1 MNKRLMKQLTAILLS
16 LMLIISCI
24 PLAFAAKPIDVPDQ
38 TGDDVVIIENPVDA
52 VNSQLK
58 EMAGG
63 QDTKVYLAKNAET
76 FLKAAEKMLE
86 QSKTFLLPD
95 EKGGA
100 DVDLNDLYQTGR
112 IMVHPGATLAKGF
125 LEAAVDV
132 IYFNGWYFLQ
142 YGTEEAT
149 KVAYKALQHA
159 YGSANVI
166 LDTVFKVQLPKAVEV
181 KKLKDTNGYLSWGIQ
196 NMGMDKVQQKLN
208 KRKNKPEVK
217 VAILDTGISLIETA
231 FSGRIVNPADFIA
244 FTPFPHDF
252 NGHGTHCA
260 STIVDATP
268 SNVKVMP
275 VKTISAIGLG
285 TIFNNLLG
293 LVYADLMGADIIN
306 MSLAGLDEFELKP
319 YDFLLKSMVD
329 KGTTIV
335 VAAGNEGTNVK
346 TSYPSSSEYVITV
359 GAINKKNRV
368 DKEYSNF
375 GPQVDFVA
383 PGTSVKGYATDL
395 GIPCMAIM
403 TGTSMATPHVTAACA
418 LIKTVHPNYN
428 QKQIY
433 NVLKAN
439 SVDIEAKGRDKYA
452 GWGRIDLTNFANNL

>member
-1 MNKRLMKQLTAILLS
+1 MKHTCKLFAILLS
-16 LMLIISCI
+16 LMMVLSTVSV
-24 PLAFAAKPIDVPDQ
+24 AFAAKPINVPDQ
-38 TGDDVVIIENPVDA
+38 TGDDTVIIENPVDA

-58 EMAGG
+58 EIAGG
-63 QDTKVYLAKNAET
+63 QDTNVYLAKNAES
-76 FLKAAEKMLE
+76 FLKAAQKMVE
-86 QSKTFLLPD
+86 QSRMFVLPD
-95 EKGGA
+95 ENGGE

-112 IMVHPGATLAKGF
+112 IMVRPGATLAKGF

-149 KVAYKALQHA
+149 KLAYKALQEA
-159 YGSANVI
+159 YGTSNVI
-166 LDTVFKVQLPKAVEV
+166 LDTVFKVQLPKAVEI
-181 KKLKDTNGYLSWGIQ
+181 KKLKDTDKYLSWGIR
-196 NMGMDKVQQKLN
+196 NMGMDKVQQKLA

-231 FSGRIVNPADFIA
+231 FSGRIVNPADFVA
-244 FTPFPHDF
+244 FSPFPHDF

-275 VKTISAIGLG
+275 VKTMSGIGFG
-285 TIFNNLLG
+285 TIFNNLMG
-293 LVYADLMGADIIN
+293 LIYAQLMGADIVN
-306 MSLAGLDEFELKP
+306 MSLAGLDELELKP
-319 YDFLLKSMVD
+319 YDALLKSMVD
-329 KGTTIV
+329 DGMTIV
-335 VAAGNEGTNVK
+335 VAAGNEGTDVK
-346 TSYPSSSEYVITV
+346 TSYPSSSKYVITV

-375 GPQVDFVA
+375 GSAVDFVA
-383 PGTSVKGYATDL
+383 PGTEIKGYATDL

-403 TGTSMATPHVTAACA
+403 TGTSMATPHVSAACA

-433 NVLKAN
+433 NVLKAHA
-439 SVDIEAKGRDKYA
+439 VDIEAKGKDKYA
-452 GWGRIDLTNFANNL
+452 GWGRIDLTSFANNL

>member
-1 MNKRLMKQLTAILLS
+1 MKHTCKLFAILLS
-16 LMLIISCI
+16 LMMVLSTVSV
-24 PLAFAAKPIDVPDQ
+24 AFAAKPINVPDQ
-38 TGDDVVIIENPVDA
+38 TGDDTVIIENPVDA

-63 QDTKVYLAKNAET
+63 QDTNVYLAKNAES
-76 FLKAAEKMLE
+76 FLKAAQKMVE
-86 QSKTFLLPD
+86 QSRMFVLPD
-95 EKGGA
+95 ENGGE

-112 IMVHPGATLAKGF
+112 IMVRPGATLAKGF

-149 KVAYKALQHA
+149 KLAYKALQEA
-159 YGSANVI
+159 YGASNVI

-181 KKLKDTNGYLSWGIQ
+181 KKLKDTDKYLSWGIR
-196 NMGMDKVQQKLN
+196 NMGMDKVQQKLA

-231 FSGRIVNPADFIA
+231 FSGRIVNPADFVA

-275 VKTISAIGLG
+275 VKTMSGIGFG
-285 TIFNNLLG
+285 TIFNNLMG
-293 LVYADLMGADIIN
+293 LIYAQLMGADIVN
-306 MSLAGLDEFELKP
+306 MSLAGLDELELKP
-319 YDFLLKSMVD
+319 YDALLKSMVD
-329 KGTTIV
+329 DGMTIV
-335 VAAGNEGTNVK
+335 VAAGNEGTDVK
-346 TSYPSSSEYVITV
+346 TSYPSSSKYVITV

-375 GPQVDFVA
+375 GSAIDFVA
-383 PGTSVKGYATDL
+383 PGSEIKGYATDL
-395 GIPCMAIM
+395 GIPCMAVM

-433 NVLKAN
+433 NVLKAHAI
-439 SVDIEAKGRDKYA
+439 DIEAKGKDKYA
-452 GWGRIDLTNFANNL
+452 GWGRIDLTSFANNL

>member
-1 MNKRLMKQLTAILLS
+1 MKHTCKLFAILLS
-16 LMLIISCI
+16 LMMVLSTVSV
-24 PLAFAAKPIDVPDQ
+24 AFAAKPINVPDQ
-38 TGDDVVIIENPVDA
+38 TGDDTVIIENPVDA

-63 QDTKVYLAKNAET
+63 QDTNVYLAKNAET
-76 FLKAAEKMLE
+76 FLKAAQKMVE
-86 QSKTFLLPD
+86 QSRMFVLPD
-95 EKGGA
+95 ENGGE

-112 IMVHPGATLAKGF
+112 IMVRPGATLAKGF

-149 KVAYKALQHA
+149 KLAYKALQEA
-159 YGSANVI
+159 YGASNVI

-181 KKLKDTNGYLSWGIQ
+181 KKLKDTDKYLSWGIR
-196 NMGMDKVQQKLN
+196 NMGMDKVQQKLA

-231 FSGRIVNPADFIA
+231 FSGRIVNPADFVA

-275 VKTISAIGLG
+275 VKTMSGIGFG
-285 TIFNNLLG
+285 TIFNNLMG
-293 LVYADLMGADIIN
+293 LIYAQLMGADIVN
-306 MSLAGLDEFELKP
+306 MSLAGLDELELKP
-319 YDFLLKSMVD
+319 YDALLKSMVD
-329 KGTTIV
+329 DGMTIV
-335 VAAGNEGTNVK
+335 VAAGNEGTDVK
-346 TSYPSSSEYVITV
+346 TSYPSSSKYVITV

-375 GPQVDFVA
+375 GSAIDFVA
-383 PGTSVKGYATDL
+383 PGSEIKGYATDL
-395 GIPCMAIM
+395 GIPCMAVM

-433 NVLKAN
+433 NVLKAHAI
-439 SVDIEAKGRDKYA
+439 DIEAKGKDKYA
-452 GWGRIDLTNFANNL
+452 GWGRIDLTSFANNL

>member
-1 MNKRLMKQLTAILLS
+1 MKHTCKLFAILLS
-16 LMLIISCI
+16 LMMVLSTVSV
-24 PLAFAAKPIDVPDQ
+24 AFAAKPINVPDQ
-38 TGDDVVIIENPVDA
+38 TGDDTVIIENPVDA

-63 QDTKVYLAKNAET
+63 QDTNVYLAKNAES
-76 FLKAAEKMLE
+76 FLKAAQKMVE
-86 QSKTFLLPD
+86 QSRMFVLPD
-95 EKGGA
+95 ENGGE

-112 IMVHPGATLAKGF
+112 IMVRPGATLAKGF

-149 KVAYKALQHA
+149 KLAYKALQEA
-159 YGSANVI
+159 YGASNVI

-181 KKLKDTNGYLSWGIQ
+181 KKLKDTDKYLSWGIR
-196 NMGMDKVQQKLN
+196 NMGMDKVQKKLN
-208 KRKNKPEVK
+208 KKKNKPEVK

-231 FSGRIVNPADFIA
+231 FSGRIVNPADFVA

-275 VKTISAIGLG
+275 VKTMSGIGFG
-285 TIFNNLLG
+285 TIFNNLMG
-293 LVYADLMGADIIN
+293 LIYAQLMGADIVN
-306 MSLAGLDEFELKP
+306 MSLAGLDELELKP
-319 YDFLLKSMVD
+319 YDALLKSMVD
-329 KGTTIV
+329 DGMTIV
-335 VAAGNEGTNVK
+335 VAAGNEGTDVK
-346 TSYPSSSEYVITV
+346 TSYPSSSKYVITV

-375 GPQVDFVA
+375 GSAIDFVA
-383 PGTSVKGYATDL
+383 PGSEIKGYATDL
-395 GIPCMAIM
+395 GIPCMAVM

-433 NVLKAN
+433 NVLKAHAI
-439 SVDIEAKGRDKYA
+439 DIEAKGKDKYA
-452 GWGRIDLTNFANNL
+452 GWGRIDLTSFANNL

>member
-1 MNKRLMKQLTAILLS
+1 MKHTCKLFAILLS
-16 LMLIISCI
+16 LMMVLSTVSV
-24 PLAFAAKPIDVPDQ
+24 AFAVKPINVPDQ
-38 TGDDVVIIENPVDA
+38 TGDDTVIIENPVDA

-63 QDTKVYLAKNAET
+63 QDTNVYLAKNAES
-76 FLKAAEKMLE
+76 FLKAAQKMVE
-86 QSKTFLLPD
+86 QSRMFVLPD
-95 EKGGA
+95 ENGGE

-112 IMVHPGATLAKGF
+112 IMVRPGATLAKGF

-149 KVAYKALQHA
+149 KLAYKALQEA
-159 YGSANVI
+159 YGASNVI

-181 KKLKDTNGYLSWGIQ
+181 KKLKDTDKYLSWGIR
-196 NMGMDKVQQKLN
+196 NMGMDKVQQKLA

-231 FSGRIVNPADFIA
+231 FSGRIVNPADFVA

-275 VKTISAIGLG
+275 VKTMSGIGFG
-285 TIFNNLLG
+285 TIFNNLMG
-293 LVYADLMGADIIN
+293 LIYAQLMGADIVN
-306 MSLAGLDEFELKP
+306 MSLASLDELELKP
-319 YDFLLKSMVD
+319 YDALLKSMVD
-329 KGTTIV
+329 DGMTIV
-335 VAAGNEGTNVK
+335 VAAGNEGTDVK
-346 TSYPSSSEYVITV
+346 TSYPSSSKYVITV

-375 GPQVDFVA
+375 GSAIDFVA
-383 PGTSVKGYATDL
+383 PGSEIKGYATDL
-395 GIPCMAIM
+395 GIPCMAVM
-403 TGTSMATPHVTAACA
+403 TGTSMATPHVSAACA

-433 NVLKAN
+433 NVLKAHAI
-439 SVDIEAKGRDKYA
+439 DIEAKGKDKYA
-452 GWGRIDLTNFANNL
+452 GWGRIDLTSFANNL

>member
-1 MNKRLMKQLTAILLS
+1 MKHTCKLFAILLS
-16 LMLIISCI
+16 LMMVLSTVSV
-24 PLAFAAKPIDVPDQ
+24 AFAAKPINVPDQ
-38 TGDDVVIIENPVDA
+38 TGDDTVIIENPVDA

-63 QDTKVYLAKNAET
+63 QDTNVYLAKNAES
-76 FLKAAEKMLE
+76 FLKAAQKMVE
-86 QSKTFLLPD
+86 QSRMFVLPD
-95 EKGGA
+95 ENGGE

-112 IMVHPGATLAKGF
+112 IMVRPGATLAKGF

-149 KVAYKALQHA
+149 KLAYKALQEA
-159 YGSANVI
+159 YGASNVI

-181 KKLKDTNGYLSWGIQ
+181 KKLKDTDKYLSWGIR
-196 NMGMDKVQQKLN
+196 NMGMDKVQQKLA

-231 FSGRIVNPADFIA
+231 FSGRIVNPADFVA

-275 VKTISAIGLG
+275 VKTMSGIGFG
-285 TIFNNLLG
+285 TIFNNLMG
-293 LVYADLMGADIIN
+293 LIYAQLMGADIVN
-306 MSLAGLDEFELKP
+306 MSLAGLDELELKP
-319 YDFLLKSMVD
+319 YDALLKSMVD
-329 KGTTIV
+329 DGMTIV
-335 VAAGNEGTNVK
+335 VAAGNEGTDVK
-346 TSYPSSSEYVITV
+346 TSYPSSSKYVITV

-375 GPQVDFVA
+375 GSAVDFVA
-383 PGTSVKGYATDL
+383 PGTEIKGYATDL

-403 TGTSMATPHVTAACA
+403 TGTSMATPHVSAACA

-433 NVLKAN
+433 NVLKAHA
-439 SVDIEAKGRDKYA
+439 VDIEAKGKDKYA
-452 GWGRIDLTNFANNL
+452 GWGRIDLTSFANNL

>member
-1 MNKRLMKQLTAILLS
+1 MKHTCKLFAILLS
-16 LMLIISCI
+16 LMMVLSTVSV
-24 PLAFAAKPIDVPDQ
+24 AFAAKPINVPDQ
-38 TGDDVVIIENPVDA
+38 TGDDTVIIENPVDA

-63 QDTKVYLAKNAET
+63 QDTNVYLAKNAES
-76 FLKAAEKMLE
+76 FLKAAQKMVE
-86 QSKTFLLPD
+86 QSRMFVLPD
-95 EKGGA
+95 ENGGE

-112 IMVHPGATLAKGF
+112 IMVRPGATLAKGF

-149 KVAYKALQHA
+149 KLAYKALQEA
-159 YGSANVI
+159 YGASNVI

-181 KKLKDTNGYLSWGIQ
+181 KKLKDTDKYLSWGIR
-196 NMGMDKVQQKLN
+196 NMGMDKVQQKLA

-231 FSGRIVNPADFIA
+231 FSGRIVNPADFVA

-275 VKTISAIGLG
+275 VKTMSGIGFG
-285 TIFNNLLG
+285 TIFNNLMG
-293 LVYADLMGADIIN
+293 LIYAQLMGADIVN
-306 MSLAGLDEFELKP
+306 MSLAGLDELELKP
-319 YDFLLKSMVD
+319 YDALLKSMVD
-329 KGTTIV
+329 DGMTIV
-335 VAAGNEGTNVK
+335 VAAGNEGTDVK
-346 TSYPSSSEYVITV
+346 TSYPSSSKYVITV

-375 GPQVDFVA
+375 GSAIDFVA
-383 PGTSVKGYATDL
+383 PGSEIKGYATDL
-395 GIPCMAIM
+395 GIPCMAVM

-433 NVLKAN
+433 NVLKARAI
-439 SVDIEAKGRDKYA
+439 DIEAKGKDKYA
-452 GWGRIDLTNFANNL
+452 GWGRIDLTSFANNL

>member
-1 MNKRLMKQLTAILLS
+1 MKHTSKLFAILLS
-16 LMLIISCI
+16 MMVVLSTVSV
-24 PLAFAAKPIDVPDQ
+24 AFAAKPINVPDQ
-38 TGDDVVIIENPVDA
+38 TGDDTVIIENPVDA

-63 QDTKVYLAKNAET
+63 QDTNVYLAKNAET
-76 FLKAAEKMLE
+76 FLKAAQKMLE
-86 QSKTFLLPD
+86 QSRMFVLPD
-95 EKGGA
+95 ENGGEK
-100 DVDLNDLYQTGR
+100 VDLGDLYQTGR
-112 IMVHPGATLAKGF
+112 IMVRPGATLAKGF

-149 KVAYKALQHA
+149 KLAYKALQQA
-159 YGSANVI
+159 YGASNVI

-181 KKLKDTNGYLSWGIQ
+181 KKLKDTDKYLSWGIQ
-196 NMGMDKVQQKLN
+196 NMGMDKVQQKLA

-231 FSGRIVNPADFIA
+231 FSGRIVSPADFVA

-275 VKTISAIGLG
+275 VKTMSGIGFG
-285 TIFNNLLG
+285 TIFNNLMG
-293 LVYADLMGADIIN
+293 LIYAQLMGADIVN
-306 MSLAGLDEFELKP
+306 MSLAGLDELELKP
-319 YDFLLKSMVD
+319 YDALLKSMVD
-329 KGTTIV
+329 DGMTIV
-335 VAAGNEGTNVK
+335 VAAGNEGTDVK
-346 TSYPSSSEYVITV
+346 KSYPSSSKYVITV

-375 GPQVDFVA
+375 GSAIDFVA
-383 PGTSVKGYATDL
+383 PGTEIKGYSTDL
-395 GIPCMAIM
+395 GIPAMAVM
-403 TGTSMATPHVTAACA
+403 TGTSMATPHVSAACA

>member
-1 MNKRLMKQLTAILLS
+1 MKHTCKLFAILLS
-16 LMLIISCI
+16 LMMVLSTVSV
-24 PLAFAAKPIDVPDQ
+24 AFAAKPINVPDQ
-38 TGDDVVIIENPVDA
+38 TGDDTVIIENPVDA

-63 QDTKVYLAKNAET
+63 QDTNVYLAKNAES
-76 FLKAAEKMLE
+76 FLKAAQKMVE
-86 QSKTFLLPD
+86 QSRMFVLPD
-95 EKGGA
+95 ENGGE

-112 IMVHPGATLAKGF
+112 IMVRPGATLAKGF

-149 KVAYKALQHA
+149 KLAYKALQEA
-159 YGSANVI
+159 YGASNVI

-181 KKLKDTNGYLSWGIQ
+181 KKLKDTDKYLSWGIR
-196 NMGMDKVQQKLN
+196 NMGMDKVQQKLA

-231 FSGRIVNPADFIA
+231 FSGRIVNPADFVA

-275 VKTISAIGLG
+275 VKTMSGIGFG
-285 TIFNNLLG
+285 TIFNNLMG
-293 LVYADLMGADIIN
+293 LIYAQLMGADIVN
-306 MSLAGLDEFELKP
+306 MSLAGLDELELKP
-319 YDFLLKSMVD
+319 YDALLKSMVD
-329 KGTTIV
+329 DGMTIV
-335 VAAGNEGTNVK
+335 VAAGNEGTDVK
-346 TSYPSSSEYVITV
+346 TSYPSSSKYVITV

-375 GPQVDFVA
+375 GSAIDFVA
-383 PGTSVKGYATDL
+383 PGSEIKGYATDL
-395 GIPCMAIM
+395 GIPCMAVM

-418 LIKTVHPNYN
+418 LIKTVYPTYN
-428 QKQIY
+428 MKQIY
-433 NVLKAN
+433 KVLKAHAI
-439 SVDIEAKGRDKYA
+439 DIEAKGKDKYA
-452 GWGRIDLTNFANNL
+452 GWGRIDLTDFAKNI

>member
-1 MNKRLMKQLTAILLS
+1 MKHTCKLFAILLS
-16 LMLIISCI
+16 LMMVLSTVSV
-24 PLAFAAKPIDVPDQ
+24 AFAAKPINVPDQ
-38 TGDDVVIIENPVDA
+38 TGDDTVIIENPVDA

-63 QDTKVYLAKNAET
+63 QDTNVYLAKNAES
-76 FLKAAEKMLE
+76 FLKAAQKMVE
-86 QSKTFLLPD
+86 QSRMFVLPD
-95 EKGGA
+95 ENGGE

-112 IMVHPGATLAKGF
+112 IMVRPGATLAKGF

-149 KVAYKALQHA
+149 KLAYKALQEA
-159 YGSANVI
+159 YGASNVI

-181 KKLKDTNGYLSWGIQ
+181 KKLKDTDKYLSWGIR
-196 NMGMDKVQQKLN
+196 NMGMDKVQQKLA

-231 FSGRIVNPADFIA
+231 FSGRIVNPADFVA

-275 VKTISAIGLG
+275 VKTMSGIGFG
-285 TIFNNLLG
+285 TIFNNLMG
-293 LVYADLMGADIIN
+293 LIYAQLMGADIVN
-306 MSLAGLDEFELKP
+306 MSLAGLDELELKP
-319 YDFLLKSMVD
+319 YDALLKSMVD
-329 KGTTIV
+329 DGMTIV
-335 VAAGNEGTNVK
+335 VAAGNEGTDVK
-346 TSYPSSSEYVITV
+346 TSYPSSSKYVITV

-375 GPQVDFVA
+375 GSAIDFVA
-383 PGTSVKGYATDL
+383 PGSEIKGYATDL
-395 GIPCMAIM
+395 GIPCMAVM

-433 NVLKAN
+433 NVLKAHA
-439 SVDIEAKGRDKYA
+439 VDIEAKGKDKYA
-452 GWGRIDLTNFANNL
+452 GWGRIDLTSFANNL

>member
-1 MNKRLMKQLTAILLS
+1 MKHTCKLFAILLS
-16 LMLIISCI
+16 LMMVLSTVSV
-24 PLAFAAKPIDVPDQ
+24 AFAAKPINVPDQ
-38 TGDDVVIIENPVDA
+38 TGDDTVIIENPVDA

-63 QDTKVYLAKNAET
+63 QDTNVYLAKNAES
-76 FLKAAEKMLE
+76 FLKAAQKMVE
-86 QSKTFLLPD
+86 QSRMFVLPD
-95 EKGGA
+95 ENGGE

-112 IMVHPGATLAKGF
+112 IMVRPGATLAKGF

-149 KVAYKALQHA
+149 KLAYKALQEA
-159 YGSANVI
+159 YGASNVI

-181 KKLKDTNGYLSWGIQ
+181 KKLKDTDKYLSWGIR
-196 NMGMDKVQQKLN
+196 NMGMDKVQQKLA

-231 FSGRIVNPADFIA
+231 FSGRIVNPADFVA

-275 VKTISAIGLG
+275 VKTMSGIGFG
-285 TIFNNLLG
+285 TIFNNLMG
-293 LVYADLMGADIIN
+293 LIYAQLMGADIVN
-306 MSLAGLDEFELKP
+306 MSLAGLDELELKP
-319 YDFLLKSMVD
+319 YDALLKSMVD
-329 KGTTIV
+329 DGMTIV
-335 VAAGNEGTNVK
+335 VAAGNEGTDVK
-346 TSYPSSSEYVITV
+346 TSYPSSSKYVITV

-375 GPQVDFVA
+375 GSAIDFVA
-383 PGTSVKGYATDL
+383 PGSEIKGYATDL
-395 GIPCMAIM
+395 GIPCMAVM

-433 NVLKAN
+433 NVLKAHAI
-439 SVDIEAKGRDKYA
+439 DIEAKGKDKYA
-452 GWGRIDLTNFANNL
+452 GWGRIDLTDFAKNI

>member
-1 MNKRLMKQLTAILLS
+1 MKHTSKLFAIILS
-16 LMLIISCI
+16 LMMVLSTVSV
-24 PLAFAAKPIDVPDQ
+24 AFAAKPINVPDQ
-38 TGDDVVIIENPVDA
+38 TGDDTVIIENPVDA

-63 QDTKVYLAKNAET
+63 QDTNVYLAKNAES
-76 FLKAAEKMLE
+76 FLKAAQKMVE
-86 QSKTFLLPD
+86 QSRMFVLPD
-95 EKGGA
+95 ENGGE

-112 IMVHPGATLAKGF
+112 IMVRPGATLAKGF

-149 KVAYKALQHA
+149 KLAYKALQEA
-159 YGSANVI
+159 YGASNVI
-166 LDTVFKVQLPKAVEV
+166 LDTVFQVQLPKAVEV
-181 KKLKDTNGYLSWGIQ
+181 KKLKDTDKYLSWGIR
-196 NMGMDKVQQKLN
+196 NMGMDKVQQKLA

-231 FSGRIVNPADFIA
+231 FSGRIVNPADFVA

-275 VKTISAIGLG
+275 VKTMSGIGFG
-285 TIFNNLLG
+285 TIFNNLMG
-293 LVYADLMGADIIN
+293 LIYAQLMGADIVN
-306 MSLAGLDEFELKP
+306 MSLAGLDELELKP
-319 YDFLLKSMVD
+319 YDALLKSMVD
-329 KGTTIV
+329 DGMTIV
-335 VAAGNEGTNVK
+335 VAAGNEGTDVK
-346 TSYPSSSEYVITV
+346 TSYPSSSKYVITV

-375 GPQVDFVA
+375 GSAIDFVA
-383 PGTSVKGYATDL
+383 PGSEIKGYATDL
-395 GIPCMAIM
+395 GIPCMAVM
-403 TGTSMATPHVTAACA
+403 TGTSMATPHVSAACA

-433 NVLKAN
+433 NVLKAHA
-439 SVDIEAKGRDKYA
+439 VDIEAKGKDKYA
-452 GWGRIDLTNFANNL
+452 GWGRIDLTSFANNL

>member
-1 MNKRLMKQLTAILLS
+1 MKHTCKLFAILLS
-16 LMLIISCI
+16 LMMVLSTVSV
-24 PLAFAAKPIDVPDQ
+24 AFAAKPINVPDQ
-38 TGDDVVIIENPVDA
+38 TGDDTVIIENPVDA

-63 QDTKVYLAKNAET
+63 QDTNVYLAKNAES
-76 FLKAAEKMLE
+76 FLKAAQKMVE
-86 QSKTFLLPD
+86 QSRMFVLPD
-95 EKGGA
+95 ENGGE

-112 IMVHPGATLAKGF
+112 IMVRPGATLAKGF

-149 KVAYKALQHA
+149 KLAYKALQEA
-159 YGSANVI
+159 YGASNVI

-181 KKLKDTNGYLSWGIQ
+181 KKLKDTDKYLSWGIR
-196 NMGMDKVQQKLN
+196 NMGMDKVQQKLA

-231 FSGRIVNPADFIA
+231 FSGRIVNPADFVA

-275 VKTISAIGLG
+275 VKTMSGIGFG
-285 TIFNNLLG
+285 TIFNNLMG
-293 LVYADLMGADIIN
+293 LIYAQLMGADIVN
-306 MSLAGLDEFELKP
+306 MSLAGLDELELKP
-319 YDFLLKSMVD
+319 YDALLKSMVD
-329 KGTTIV
+329 DGMTIV
-335 VAAGNEGTNVK
+335 VAAGNEGTDVK
-346 TSYPSSSEYVITV
+346 TSYPSSSKYVITV

-375 GPQVDFVA
+375 GSAIDFVA
-383 PGTSVKGYATDL
+383 PGSEIKGYATDL
-395 GIPCMAIM
+395 GIPCMAVM
-403 TGTSMATPHVTAACA
+403 TGTSMATPHVSAACA

-433 NVLKAN
+433 NVLKAHAI
-439 SVDIEAKGRDKYA
+439 DIEAKGKDKYA
-452 GWGRIDLTNFANNL
+452 GWGRIDLTSFANNL

>member
-1 MNKRLMKQLTAILLS
+1 MKHTCKLFAILLS
-16 LMLIISCI
+16 LMMVLSTVSV
-24 PLAFAAKPIDVPDQ
+24 AFAAKPINVPDQ
-38 TGDDVVIIENPVDA
+38 TGDDTVIIENPVDA

-58 EMAGG
+58 EIAGG
-63 QDTKVYLAKNAET
+63 QDKNVYLAKNAES
-76 FLKAAEKMLE
+76 FLKAAQKMVE
-86 QSKTFLLPD
+86 QSRMFVLPD
-95 EKGGA
+95 ENGGE

-112 IMVHPGATLAKGF
+112 IMVRPGATLAKGF

-149 KVAYKALQHA
+149 KLAYKALQEA
-159 YGSANVI
+159 YGASNVI

-181 KKLKDTNGYLSWGIQ
+181 KKLKDTDKYLSWGIR
-196 NMGMDKVQQKLN
+196 NMGMDKVQQKLA

-231 FSGRIVNPADFIA
+231 FSGRIVNPADFVA

-275 VKTISAIGLG
+275 VKTMSGIGFG
-285 TIFNNLLG
+285 TIFNNLMG
-293 LVYADLMGADIIN
+293 LIYAQLMGADIVN
-306 MSLAGLDEFELKP
+306 MSLAGLDELELKP
-319 YDFLLKSMVD
+319 YDALLKSMVD
-329 KGTTIV
+329 DGMTIV
-335 VAAGNEGTNVK
+335 VAAGNEGTDVK
-346 TSYPSSSEYVITV
+346 TSYPSSSKYVITV

-375 GPQVDFVA
+375 GSAIDFVA
-383 PGTSVKGYATDL
+383 PGSEIKGYATDL
-395 GIPCMAIM
+395 GIPCMAVM

-418 LIKTVHPNYN
+418 LIKTAHPDYN

-433 NVLKAN
+433 KVLKAN
-439 SVDIEAKGRDKYA
+439 AIDIEAKGKDKYA
-452 GWGRIDLTNFANNL
+452 GWGRIDLTNYAKNF

>member
-1 MNKRLMKQLTAILLS
+1 M
-16 LMLIISCI
+16 
-24 PLAFAAKPIDVPDQ
+24 
-38 TGDDVVIIENPVDA
+38 
-52 VNSQLK
+52 
-58 EMAGG
+58 
-63 QDTKVYLAKNAET
+63 
-76 FLKAAEKMLE
+76 
-86 QSKTFLLPD
+86 
-95 EKGGA
+95 
-100 DVDLNDLYQTGR
+100 
-112 IMVHPGATLAKGF
+112 
-125 LEAAVDV
+125 
-132 IYFNGWYFLQ
+132 
-142 YGTEEAT
+142 
-149 KVAYKALQHA
+149 AYKALQQA

>member
-1 MNKRLMKQLTAILLS
+1 MKHTCKLFAIILS
-16 LMLIISCI
+16 LMMVLSTVSV
-24 PLAFAAKPIDVPDQ
+24 AFAAKPINVPDQ
-38 TGDDVVIIENPVDA
+38 TGDDTVIIENPVDA

-63 QDTKVYLAKNAET
+63 QDTNVYLAKNAES
-76 FLKAAEKMLE
+76 FLKAAQKMVE
-86 QSKTFLLPD
+86 QSRMFVLPD
-95 EKGGA
+95 ENGGE

-112 IMVHPGATLAKGF
+112 IMVRPGATLAKGF

-149 KVAYKALQHA
+149 KLAYKALQEA
-159 YGSANVI
+159 YGASNVI

-181 KKLKDTNGYLSWGIQ
+181 KKLKDTDKYLSWGIR
-196 NMGMDKVQQKLN
+196 NMGMDKVQQKLA

-231 FSGRIVNPADFIA
+231 FSGRIVNPADFVA

-275 VKTISAIGLG
+275 VKTMSGIGFG
-285 TIFNNLLG
+285 TIFNNLMG
-293 LVYADLMGADIIN
+293 LIYAQLMGADIVN
-306 MSLAGLDEFELKP
+306 MSLAGLDELELKP
-319 YDFLLKSMVD
+319 YDALLKSMVD
-329 KGTTIV
+329 DGMTIV
-335 VAAGNEGTNVK
+335 VAAGNEGTDVK
-346 TSYPSSSEYVITV
+346 TSYPSSSKYVITV

-375 GPQVDFVA
+375 GSAIDFVA
-383 PGTSVKGYATDL
+383 PGSEIKGYATDL
-395 GIPCMAIM
+395 GIPCMAVM

-418 LIKTVHPNYN
+418 LIKTVYPTYN
-428 QKQIY
+428 MKQIY
-433 NVLKAN
+433 KVLKAHAI
-439 SVDIEAKGRDKYA
+439 DIEAKGKDKYA
-452 GWGRIDLTNFANNL
+452 GWGRIDLTDFAKNI

>member
-1 MNKRLMKQLTAILLS
+1 
-16 LMLIISCI
+16 
-24 PLAFAAKPIDVPDQ
+24 
-38 TGDDVVIIENPVDA
+38 
-52 VNSQLK
+52 
-58 EMAGG
+58 MAGG
-63 QDTKVYLAKNAET
+63 QDTNVYLAKNAES
-76 FLKAAEKMLE
+76 FLKAAQKMVE
-86 QSKTFLLPD
+86 QSRMFVLPD
-95 EKGGA
+95 ENGGE

-112 IMVHPGATLAKGF
+112 IMVRPGATLAKGF

-149 KVAYKALQHA
+149 KLAYKALQEA
-159 YGSANVI
+159 YGASNVI

-181 KKLKDTNGYLSWGIQ
+181 KKLKDTDKYLSWGIR
-196 NMGMDKVQQKLN
+196 NMGMDKVQQKLA

-231 FSGRIVNPADFIA
+231 FSGRIVNPADFVA

-275 VKTISAIGLG
+275 VKTMSGIGFG
-285 TIFNNLLG
+285 TIFNNLMG
-293 LVYADLMGADIIN
+293 LIYAQLMGADIVN
-306 MSLAGLDEFELKP
+306 MSLAGLDELELKP
-319 YDFLLKSMVD
+319 YDALLKSMVD
-329 KGTTIV
+329 DGMTIV
-335 VAAGNEGTNVK
+335 VAAGNEGTDVK
-346 TSYPSSSEYVITV
+346 TSYPSSSKYVITV

-375 GPQVDFVA
+375 GSAIDFVA
-383 PGTSVKGYATDL
+383 PGSEIKGYATDL
-395 GIPCMAIM
+395 GIPCMAVM

-433 NVLKAN
+433 NVLKAHAI
-439 SVDIEAKGRDKYA
+439 DIEAKGKDKYA
-452 GWGRIDLTNFANNL
+452 GWGRIDLTSFANNL

>member
-1 MNKRLMKQLTAILLS
+1 MKHTCKLFAILLS
-16 LMLIISCI
+16 LMMVLSTVSV
-24 PLAFAAKPIDVPDQ
+24 AFAAKPINVPDQ
-38 TGDDVVIIENPVDA
+38 TGDDTVIIENPVDA

-63 QDTKVYLAKNAET
+63 QDTNVYLAKNAET
-76 FLKAAEKMLE
+76 FLKAAQKMVE
-86 QSKTFLLPD
+86 QSRMFVLPD
-95 EKGGA
+95 ENGGE

-112 IMVHPGATLAKGF
+112 IMVRPGATLAKGF

-149 KVAYKALQHA
+149 KLAYKALQEA
-159 YGSANVI
+159 YGASNVI

-181 KKLKDTNGYLSWGIQ
+181 KKLKDTDKYLSWGIR
-196 NMGMDKVQQKLN
+196 NMGMDKVQQKLA

-231 FSGRIVNPADFIA
+231 FSGRIVNPADFVA

-275 VKTISAIGLG
+275 VKTMSGIGFG
-285 TIFNNLLG
+285 TIFNNLMG
-293 LVYADLMGADIIN
+293 LIYAQLMGADIVN
-306 MSLAGLDEFELKP
+306 MSLAGLDELELKP
-319 YDFLLKSMVD
+319 YDALLKSMVD
-329 KGTTIV
+329 DGMTIV
-335 VAAGNEGTNVK
+335 VAAGNEGTDVK
-346 TSYPSSSEYVITV
+346 TSYPSSSKYVITV

-375 GPQVDFVA
+375 GSAIDFVA
-383 PGTSVKGYATDL
+383 PGSEIKGYATDL
-395 GIPCMAIM
+395 GIPCMAVM
-403 TGTSMATPHVTAACA
+403 TGTSMATPHVSAACA

-433 NVLKAN
+433 NVLKAHA
-439 SVDIEAKGRDKYA
+439 VDIEAKGKDKYA
-452 GWGRIDLTNFANNL
+452 GWGRIDLTSFANNL

>member
-1 MNKRLMKQLTAILLS
+1 MKHTCKLFAIILS
-16 LMLIISCI
+16 LMMVLSTVSV
-24 PLAFAAKPIDVPDQ
+24 AFAAKPINVPDQ
-38 TGDDVVIIENPVDA
+38 TGDDTVIIENPVDA

-63 QDTKVYLAKNAET
+63 QDTNVYLAKNAES
-76 FLKAAEKMLE
+76 FLKAAQKMVE
-86 QSKTFLLPD
+86 QSRMFVLPD
-95 EKGGA
+95 ENGGE

-112 IMVHPGATLAKGF
+112 IMVRPGATLAKGF

-149 KVAYKALQHA
+149 KLAYKALQEA
-159 YGSANVI
+159 YGASNVI

-181 KKLKDTNGYLSWGIQ
+181 KKLKDTDKYLSWGIR
-196 NMGMDKVQQKLN
+196 NMGMDKVQQKLA

-231 FSGRIVNPADFIA
+231 FSGRIVNPADFVA

-275 VKTISAIGLG
+275 VKTMSGIGFG
-285 TIFNNLLG
+285 TIFNNLMG
-293 LVYADLMGADIIN
+293 LIYAQLMGADIVN
-306 MSLAGLDEFELKP
+306 MSLAGLDELELKP
-319 YDFLLKSMVD
+319 YDALLKSMVD
-329 KGTTIV
+329 DGMTIV
-335 VAAGNEGTNVK
+335 VAAGNEGTDVK
-346 TSYPSSSEYVITV
+346 TSYPSSSKYVITV

-375 GPQVDFVA
+375 GSAIDFVA
-383 PGTSVKGYATDL
+383 PGSEIKGYATDL
-395 GIPCMAIM
+395 GIPCMAVM

-418 LIKTVHPNYN
+418 LIKTVYPTYN
-428 QKQIY
+428 MKQIY
-433 NVLKAN
+433 KVLKAHAI
-439 SVDIEAKGRDKYA
+439 DIEAKGKDKYA
-452 GWGRIDLTNFANNL
+452 GWGRIELTDFAKNI

>member
-1 MNKRLMKQLTAILLS
+1 MKHTCKLFAIILS
-16 LMLIISCI
+16 LMMVLSTVSV
-24 PLAFAAKPIDVPDQ
+24 AFAAKPINVPDQ
-38 TGDDVVIIENPVDA
+38 TGDDTVIIENPVDA

-63 QDTKVYLAKNAET
+63 QDTNVYLAKNAES
-76 FLKAAEKMLE
+76 FLKAAQKMVE
-86 QSKTFLLPD
+86 QSRMFVLPD
-95 EKGGA
+95 ENGGE

-112 IMVHPGATLAKGF
+112 IMVRPGATLAKGF

-149 KVAYKALQHA
+149 KLAYKALQEA
-159 YGSANVI
+159 YGASNVI

-181 KKLKDTNGYLSWGIQ
+181 KKLKDTDKYLSWGIR
-196 NMGMDKVQQKLN
+196 NMGMDKVQQKLA

-231 FSGRIVNPADFIA
+231 FSGRIVNPADFVA

-275 VKTISAIGLG
+275 VKTMSGIGFG
-285 TIFNNLLG
+285 TIFNNLMG
-293 LVYADLMGADIIN
+293 LIYAQLMGADIVN
-306 MSLAGLDEFELKP
+306 MSLAGLDELELKP
-319 YDFLLKSMVD
+319 YDALLKSMVD
-329 KGTTIV
+329 DGMTIV
-335 VAAGNEGTNVK
+335 VAAGNEGTDVK
-346 TSYPSSSEYVITV
+346 TSYPSSSKYVITV

-375 GPQVDFVA
+375 GSAIDFVA
-383 PGTSVKGYATDL
+383 PGSEIKGYATDL
-395 GIPCMAIM
+395 GIPCMAVM
-403 TGTSMATPHVTAACA
+403 TGTSMATPHVSAACA

-433 NVLKAN
+433 NVLKAHAI
-439 SVDIEAKGRDKYA
+439 DIEAKGKDKYA
-452 GWGRIDLTNFANNL
+452 GWGRIDLTSFANNL

>member
-1 MNKRLMKQLTAILLS
+1 MKHTCKLFAILLS
-16 LMLIISCI
+16 LMMVLSTVSV
-24 PLAFAAKPIDVPDQ
+24 AFAAKPINVPDQ
-38 TGDDVVIIENPVDA
+38 TGDDTVIIENPVDA

-63 QDTKVYLAKNAET
+63 QDTNVYLAKNAES
-76 FLKAAEKMLE
+76 FLKAAQKMVE
-86 QSKTFLLPD
+86 QSRMFVLPD
-95 EKGGA
+95 ENGGE

-112 IMVHPGATLAKGF
+112 IMVRPGATLAKGF

-149 KVAYKALQHA
+149 KLAYKALQEA
-159 YGSANVI
+159 YGASNVI

-181 KKLKDTNGYLSWGIQ
+181 KKLKDTDKYLSWGIR
-196 NMGMDKVQQKLN
+196 NMGMDKVQQKLA

-231 FSGRIVNPADFIA
+231 FSGRIVNPADFVA

-275 VKTISAIGLG
+275 VKTMSGIGFG
-285 TIFNNLLG
+285 TIFNNLMG
-293 LVYADLMGADIIN
+293 LIYAQLMGADIVN
-306 MSLAGLDEFELKP
+306 MSLAGLDELELKP
-319 YDFLLKSMVD
+319 YDALLKSMVD
-329 KGTTIV
+329 DGMTIV
-335 VAAGNEGTNVK
+335 VAAGNEGTDVK
-346 TSYPSSSEYVITV
+346 TSYPSSSKYVITV

-375 GPQVDFVA
+375 GSAVDFVA
-383 PGTSVKGYATDL
+383 PGTEIKGYSTDL
-395 GIPCMAIM
+395 GIPAMAVM

-433 NVLKAN
+433 NVLKAHAI
-439 SVDIEAKGRDKYA
+439 DIEAKGKDKYA
-452 GWGRIDLTNFANNL
+452 GWGRIDLTSFANNL